1 MPSLT
6 QWNPFREMDDLLSRL
21 QRGNPRQQLS
31 QEAQAVADWA
41 PVVDI
46 AETDKQY
53 TVKAELAGVA
63 KDAVKVDVQNGV
75 LTLSGERK
83 FEKDEQDQKHHRIE
97 RAYGGFTRSFTVP
110 DDVEIAQISA
120 EFKDGVLTVALP
132 KAAVKKPSAQRI
144 EVRGG

>member
-1 MPSLT
+1 MAFTLPAA
-6 QWNPFREMDDLLSRL
+6 LLPEIAPGKARY
-21 QRGNPRQQLS
+21 RRNRQ
-31 QEAQAVADWA
+31 AD
-41 PVVDI
+41 
-46 AETDKQY
+46 

-63 KDAVKVDVQNGV
+63 KDAVKVDVQIGV

-83 FEKDEQDQKHHRIE
+83 FEKDGQDQKHHRIE

-110 DDVEIAQISA
+110 GDVEIAQISA
-120 EFKDGVLTVALP
+120 EFEDGVLTVALP